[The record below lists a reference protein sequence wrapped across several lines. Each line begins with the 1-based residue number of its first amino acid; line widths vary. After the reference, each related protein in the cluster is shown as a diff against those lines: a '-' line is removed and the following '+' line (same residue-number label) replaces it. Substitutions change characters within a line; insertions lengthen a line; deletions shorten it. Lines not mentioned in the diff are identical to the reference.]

1 MNAVM
6 KSVIAAI
13 AFGVAVNA
21 FAVEKDITVNAT
33 VDSTLDLTLSDGQPL
48 PTSVDM
54 KYTPGVG
61 LASTTLETKIWSND
75 ALKDVQA
82 SLSATPE
89 LKNTTGTGS
98 VPLAVKLGTK
108 PITPSPMTFNAAD
121 LYPTGE
127 VDQGSVTLPLEILP
141 AVTEPLTSGNY
152 TGMVSL
158 ILAQTTE

>member
-33 VDSTLDLTLSDGQPL
+33 VDSTLDMTLSDGQPL
-48 PTSVDM
+48 PASVDM
-54 KYTPGVG
+54 QYTPGVG
-61 LASTTLETKIWSND
+61 LAPTTLETKIWSND
-75 ALKDVQA
+75 AAKDIKA
-82 SLSATPE
+82 SLSSTPV
-89 LKNTTGTGS
+89 LTNTTGTGTQT
-98 VPLAVKLGTK
+98 LAVKLGTQA
-108 PITPSPMTFNAAD
+108 ITPVPATLAAAV
-121 LYPTGE
+121 LFPTGE

-141 AVTEPLTSGNY
+141 ATTAPLASGNY

-158 ILAQTTE
+158 ILTQATE

>member
-33 VDSTLDLTLSDGQPL
+33 VDSTLDMTLSDGQPL
-48 PTSVDM
+48 PSSVDM
-54 KYTPGVG
+54 QYPPGVG
-61 LASTTLETKIWSND
+61 LASTILETKIWSND
-75 ALKDVQA
+75 AAKDIKA
-82 SLSATPE
+82 SLAATPV
-89 LKNTTGTGS
+89 LTNTTGEGS
-98 VPLAVKLGTK
+98 VGLAVKLGSQA
-108 PITPSPMTFNAAD
+108 ITPAPATLSAIALF
-121 LYPTGE
+121 PTGE

-141 AVTEPLTSGNY
+141 ATTAPLASGNY

-158 ILAQTTE
+158 ILAQDTE